1 MSELTPFEK
10 SAETA
15 NKLAG
20 ALALHQALK
29 EIAKVEEAEGEE
41 SKELQLQKEILI
53 QAIITLS
60 PIIGEA

>member
-29 EIAKVEEAEGEE
+29 EIAKVEEAEGE
-41 SKELQLQKEILI
+41 SRELELQKEILI
-53 QAIITLS
+53 QAVITLS
-60 PIIGEA
+60 PFTAEA